1 MIEGVLWCVLVNLML
16 SYDDVLMTTVLVTT
30 LKRYSDS
37 IGLGLG

>member
-16 SYDDVLMTTVLVTT
+16 SYDVLMTTVLVTT
-30 LKRYSDS
+30 LKGYSDS